1 LARHTGGVL
10 ALLHEAG
17 LVDQQAAIRLAAKQP
32 IRFRRHLPHHR
43 LVVPRRM
50 GQEMLQRLVGGVR
63 HGFNHPLH
71 VLAFGLDQAAEILL
85 RLGEHTSGAGTEMW
99 REACDGGN
107 EAIGQMVERF
117 RWRAGVGRAVFA
129 LRARFV
135 APAGLLGC

>member
-1 LARHTGGVL
+1 MEDYLAHRETRHWRDGAGTVPMLRRAPLPWLLCCTRSL
-10 ALLHEAG
+10 A
-17 LVDQQAAIRLAAKQP
+17 
-32 IRFRRHLPHHR
+32 
-43 LVVPRRM
+43 
-50 GQEMLQRLVGGVR
+50 
-63 HGFNHPLH
+63 
-71 VLAFGLDQAAEILL
+71 QAAEILL